1 MWKIFCPINVYHI
14 SGNEIRII
22 DILPANESPIIE
34 QVAINIQSK
43 DLDGIMD
50 KLLKIREKLVL
61 QMRYGLGNFDIKTQR
76 EVAEILKISRSYV
89 SRLEKKALEKLR
101 VEFDKADK

>member
-1 MWKIFCPINVYHI
+1 MKKFFSINVYHI

-22 DILPANESPIIE
+22 DILPANENPVIE

-50 KLLKIREKLVL
+50 KLLKKREKLVL

>member
-1 MWKIFCPINVYHI
+1 MKKFFSINVYHI
-14 SGNEIRII
+14 SRNEIRII

-50 KLLKIREKLVL
+50 KLLKKREKLVL

-76 EVAEILKISRSYV
+76 EVAEILNISRSYV
-89 SRLEKKALEKLR
+89 SRLERKALEKLR
-101 VEFDKADK
+101 VELDKVDK